1 MGFWSKV
8 KKGIAVATTVAPM
21 LPIPAK
27 FKRIVAKV
35 GETEEDV
42 EAIVDEVK
50 PAKPAAKTAAG
61 D

>member
-8 KKGIAVATTVAPM
+8 KKSIATATTIAPY

-27 FKRIVAKV
+27 AKRVIAKV

-42 EAIVDEVK
+42 EAIVHEVK
-50 PAKPAAKTAAG
+50 PAKPAAKTG
-61 D
+61 GN